1 MVCIQEESSQSFY
14 DDDNAHYACEL
25 GWWLSSDRAHRF
37 GALSA
42 QAADSVADVSKV
54 PVVFIHIYIYIQYTP
69 VVVYSTRHIYNNY
82 YIILWYT
89 V

>member
-14 DDDNAHYACEL
+14 DDDNVHYACEL
-25 GWWLSSDRAHRF
+25 GWRLSSYRAHRF

-54 PVVFIHIYIYIQYTP
+54 PVVFIYVYTIYTRRD
-69 VVVYSTRHIYNNY
+69 YSTRHIYNNY